1 MHADQSI
8 IGMRPVL
15 GTGPDILVDQAI
27 EFIQIWPGCCRLGL
41 DKYFMEYGPGGTW
54 PYIALGA

>member
-1 MHADQSI
+1 
-8 IGMRPVL
+8 MRPVL

-27 EFIQIWPGCCRLGL
+27 EFIQVWPGCCRLGL
-41 DKYFMEYGPGGTW
+41 DKYFMVYGPGGTW